1 MKHIESKN
9 HKNSYQNFLRKN
21 PNYEKKQKQQ
31 NGDLS
36 EALAAEENKNV
47 VLHETKKYSPKPF
60 LEYVEPLLTKV
71 PDLLVQKKEAEKEE
85 EKTEKEDKADDE
97 EKVDGEEKAGEQDDE
112 MEVKD
117 ETEKEDKADDEEK
130 V

>member
-97 EKVDGEEKAGEQDDE
+97 EKVDGEEKA
-112 MEVKD
+112 
-117 ETEKEDKADDEEK
+117 DDEEK
-130 V
+130 KQKRKIRLMMKRKM